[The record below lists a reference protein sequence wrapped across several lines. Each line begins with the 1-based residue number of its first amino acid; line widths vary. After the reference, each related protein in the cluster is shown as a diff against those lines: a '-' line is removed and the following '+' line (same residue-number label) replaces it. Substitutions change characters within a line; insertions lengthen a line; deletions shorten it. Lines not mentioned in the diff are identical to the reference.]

1 LIVYCRDADAS
12 YSQARRV
19 GSTPGAFPANPLL
32 LGLAP
37 AAFVLRAVSAVRSA
51 DLEHALLLLP
61 FASALQLLDYLPGW
75 LESGTSGEL
84 ACAVA
89 TLLLRLHQRQLAGTP
104 GARPVMLRLRA
115 QLRPRLQE
123 LKDVMGCNL
132 AATTHLRRVLA
143 EQRGA
148 AAML

>member
-1 LIVYCRDADAS
+1 M
-12 YSQARRV
+12 

>member
-1 LIVYCRDADAS
+1 
-12 YSQARRV
+12 V

-104 GARPVMLRLRA
+104 AARPVMLRLRR
-115 QLRPRLQE
+115 QLRPRLQA
-123 LKDVMGCNL
+123 LKDVMGFNM
-132 AATTHLRRVLA
+132 AATAQLKRLLA
-143 EQRGA
+143 DQRGA
-148 AAML
+148 AALM

>member
-1 LIVYCRDADAS
+1 
-12 YSQARRV
+12 V

-37 AAFVLRAVSAVRSA
+37 PAFVLRAVSGVRSA

-75 LESGTSGEL
+75 LTGGGASGEL
-84 ACAVA
+84 ACNVA
-89 TLLLRLHQRQLAGTP
+89 TLLLRLHQRQLAGTHA
-104 GARPVMLRLRA
+104 ARGVLLRLRA
-115 QLRPRLQE
+115 QLRPRLQA
-123 LKDVMGCNL
+123 LKDVMGFNL
-132 AATTHLRRVLA
+132 AATAQLKRVLA

-148 AAML
+148 ADML